1 MQEIFNKKVRS
12 VQLPDYSAF
21 KSNAILTI
29 TEWQNE
35 EGYTVD
41 LDGQLFNMTW
51 SDWEALQNGM
61 TMIRNDFE
69 IKED

>member
-1 MQEIFNKKVRS
+1 MEIFNKQVKS

-21 KSNAILTI
+21 KDDAVLTI

-51 SDWEALQNGM
+51 SDWDALQSGM
-61 TMIRNDFE
+61 TIIRNDVK
-69 IKED
+69 IKE